1 MGHSRRLGGRK
12 VDLEI
17 LRALDCLPHRQVADA
32 REIAIALGTTASAV
46 APKLNSLTKAGL
58 ARRHWAPNSTRT
70 YAITDE
76 GCDYLMHLD
85 RTLRRRSGSVESG
98 AIPPPPAPYK

>member
-1 MGHSRRLGGRK
+1 MEHSNRLGGRK
-12 VDLEI
+12 VDAEV
-17 LRALDCLPHRQVADA
+17 LRALDRLPHREVADA
-32 REIAIALGTTASAV
+32 REIANALGTTASMV

-76 GCDYLMHLD
+76 GRDYLMHLD
-85 RTLRRRSGSVESG
+85 RTTRSRSGSVESG
-98 AIPPPPAPYK
+98 A